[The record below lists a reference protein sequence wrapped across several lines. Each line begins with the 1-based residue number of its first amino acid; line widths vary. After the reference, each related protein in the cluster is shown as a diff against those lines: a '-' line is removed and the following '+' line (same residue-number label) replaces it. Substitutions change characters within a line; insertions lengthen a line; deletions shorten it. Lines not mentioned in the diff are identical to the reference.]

1 MYIGTIFTGSVK
13 KFKKQQIQTKFL
25 LLGLPIAPS
34 SDESLLVTKTGFGG
48 RNGYPIK
55 LHRQSVVAAY
65 TRVPALVVTVF
76 LLFVGNSFL
85 MTGSGI
91 LMAALTIYLFFYY
104 GRSSRAEN
112 EERELIGSFTGAYGM
127 AAWFTRNMCGDFYD
141 ALRAVYEKNGRNWQA
156 DIKNDTVENIP
167 LLYVI
172 ALFYAEY
179 HPYEEPFELREK
191 AATLYAAQKERTVT
205 FA

>member
-1 MYIGTIFTGSVK
+1 
-13 KFKKQQIQTKFL
+13 
-25 LLGLPIAPS
+25 
-34 SDESLLVTKTGFGG
+34 
-48 RNGYPIK
+48 
-55 LHRQSVVAAY
+55 
-65 TRVPALVVTVF
+65 
-76 LLFVGNSFL
+76 